1 MRKFKDLMEAS
12 DTIYFADGLGNV
24 DSPANQLPL
33 EFPDSA
39 KKEERKNISALTAG
53 YLTKQL
59 GLFPFEALKEAVRQ
73 IQKPKIAEIN
83 LGVLA
88 HFE

>member
-1 MRKFKDLMEAS
+1 MSHIKKDWFKINIPHL
-12 DTIYFADGLGNV
+12 F
-24 DSPANQLPL
+24 PL

-39 KKEERKNISALTAG
+39 NREIRKNISALTAG

-59 GLFPFEALKEAVRQ
+59 GLFPFEALKEAIRQ
-73 IQKPKIAEIN
+73 IQKPKIVEIN
-83 LGVLA
+83 LGILA